1 MRATTETAGPDEP
14 GLRRMARNLWLSF
27 AGGAPRSRSAGAL
40 SGMIVGAGLAPF
52 AGWTAAAIWFAV
64 VVALTLAAHTY
75 ADRQRRAGLDSTRRF
90 NPFTWLNTVAYTLAA
105 LALVVFFNGAA
116 QTLGVTLYGV
126 MLFQILCQDF
136 ARPKR
141 LAVNLAAPILTIVAV
156 QIFAGVLL
164 IERGYPWRLLTLI
177 ATPLVVFH
185 AFRTVQLN
193 LNGARDKAN
202 AAMARLSESE
212 ARYRLLTESATDIIL
227 QYDLAGTIVFASPS
241 VRQLGY
247 SASDIVGRKMGEFSH
262 PEEQAANRAWRE
274 AAISED
280 SAPSSRLLQ
289 FRVRKA
295 DGGYVWLETS
305 FAPLRDEAGAIVGV
319 MMAQRDVTERRR
331 MEEELREAKQR
342 AEAAAEAKSEFL
354 ANMSHEV
361 RTPLTGIIGFSGL
374 LAQIEPMPEQAAA
387 YIQRIET
394 SGQSLLAVVD
404 DILDFS
410 KLEVGQV
417 SLDPRPFDTAN
428 FLKQTLE
435 AFDAR
440 AALKSVELTL
450 LIDPS
455 VPRLLTADSARLAQV
470 LNNLLS
476 NAIKFTDKGSISVG
490 VDYGERLCR
499 LRCTVTDTGVGVPQE
514 KLDRLFQRFSQ
525 VDGSVSRRCGGTGL
539 GLSICKSL
547 VELMGGEISVS
558 SSVGEGSTFEFWI
571 AARPAE
577 ASELAVAAPA
587 AAELDHERPALILV
601 VDDLDVNRELIRAI
615 LQAAGQEVE
624 DAAGGAEAVRRAS
637 ETAFDLILMDL
648 QMPGT
653 DGFAAARAIRDLAGP
668 NRHTPIVALSANVLP
683 EHIEASAAA
692 GMNDHVGKPIMTAA
706 LLGAVSR
713 WAGVRLGDTTPQ
725 AERDSA

>member
-1 MRATTETAGPDEP
+1 MRAMTETDRPAEP
-14 GLRRMARNLWLSF
+14 GWRRAAHNLWMSLVGS
-27 AGGAPRSRSAGAL
+27 APRSRISGILSGAVVAGA
-40 SGMIVGAGLAPF
+40 AAPF
-52 AGWTAAAIWFAV
+52 AGWAFAASWFAIV
-64 VVALTLAAHTY
+64 AALTFAAHAY
-75 ADRQRRAGLDSTRRF
+75 AQRSKRRRSAASHRI
-90 NPFTWLNTVAYTLAA
+90 NPFTWLNSAAYALVAFG
-105 LALVVFFNGAA
+105 LVVFYNGAA
-116 QTLGVTLYGV
+116 QTLGVSLYGV

-136 ARPKR
+136 ARPRR
-141 LAVNLAAPILTIVAV
+141 LAANLAAPIVLIAV
-156 QIFAGVLL
+156 VQVFAAILL
-164 IERGYPWRLLTLI
+164 IENRHPWRLVTLF
-177 ATPLVVFH
+177 ATPIVVFH

-193 LNGARDKAN
+193 LTTARDKARE
-202 AAMARLSESE
+202 ALSKLSESE
-212 ARYRLLTESATDIIL
+212 ARYRLLTDSSTDIIL

-247 SASDIVGRKMGEFSH
+247 SPSDIVGRKMGEFSH
-262 PEEQAANRAWRE
+262 PEEQTANRAWRL
-274 AAISED
+274 AAISEGGVP
-280 SAPSSRLLQ
+280 ASRLLQ

-295 DGGYVWLETS
+295 DGGYVWLETN

-331 MEEELREAKQR
+331 MEEELREAKRR

-354 ANMSHEV
+354 ANMSHEI

-374 LAQIEPMPEQAAA
+374 LARIEPMPEQAAA

-417 SLDPRPFDTAN
+417 SLDPRPFDAPA
-428 FLKQTLE
+428 FLSQTLD

-440 AALKSVELTL
+440 AALKSIELKL
-450 LIDPS
+450 QVDRN
-455 VPRLLTADSARLAQV
+455 VPRLLTADSARIAQV
-470 LNNLLS
+470 LNKLLS
-476 NAIKFTDKGSISVG
+476 NAIKFTDKGRVSLIA
-490 VDYGERLCR
+490 DYDQRLGR
-499 LRCTVTDTGVGVPQE
+499 LRCAVTDTGVGVPQE

-525 VDGSVSRRCGGTGL
+525 VDGSVSRRYGGTGL

-547 VELMGGEISVS
+547 VELMGGEIRVS
-558 SSVGEGSTFEFWI
+558 SAVGEGSTFEFWI
-571 AARPAE
+571 AARRAE
-577 ASELAVAAPA
+577 ASELAAVAPA
-587 AAELDHERPALILV
+587 IAELDHERPALILV

-615 LQAAGQEVE
+615 LKAAGQEVE
-624 DAAGGAEAVRRAS
+624 DAAGGAEAVRLAG

-648 QMPGT
+648 QMPGM

-668 NRHTPIVALSANVLP
+668 NRQTPIVALSANVLP

-713 WAGVRLGDTTPQ
+713 WAGVRLDDTTPRI
-725 AERDSA
+725 ERDTG